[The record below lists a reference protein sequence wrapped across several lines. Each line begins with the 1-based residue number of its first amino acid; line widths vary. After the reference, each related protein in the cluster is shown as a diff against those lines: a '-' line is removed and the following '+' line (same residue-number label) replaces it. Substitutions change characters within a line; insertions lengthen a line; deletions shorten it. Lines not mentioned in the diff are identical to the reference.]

1 MTRYSKVIE
10 KDAETNLVQSVR
22 QLKGMCIKL
31 KFIGLLGAPD
41 RLVLLPGGR
50 FYFVEL
56 KQPTGKL
63 ETSQEV
69 LFPKLARLGFKVH
82 ELYGEPDVL
91 SFINSITKEF
101 HHE

>member
-1 MTRYSKVIE
+1 MARYSKVIE
-10 KDAETNLVQSVR
+10 RDSESFLIQSVKS
-22 QLKGMCIKL
+22 LKGMCIKL

-69 LFPKLARLGFKVH
+69 LFPKLERLGFKVH
-82 ELYGEPDVL
+82 VLYGEPDVL
-91 SFINSITKEF
+91 SFIKHTQEF
-101 HHE
+101 QHE